1 MTVIEQRE
9 QLVELLTGSIGKL
22 VSSVTIDPQDAR
34 PLPGKAV
41 VCVEPPEMDY
51 DGWGLTTVNWKAC
64 VIAGTT
70 ATQVAAMDV
79 ILPVLEKL
87 QADNINMA
95 KAEPVTWHLASGGDV
110 AAYEITFN
118 PFD

>member
-9 QLVELLTGSIGKL
+9 QLVEMITDSLGQL
-22 VSSVTIDPQDAR
+22 VSSVTIDAQDAR

-41 VCVEPPEMDY
+41 VCIEPPEMDY
-51 DGWGLTTVNWKAC
+51 EGWDLTTVTWKAC

-87 QADNINMA
+87 QSDHINVA
-95 KAEPVTWHLASGGDV
+95 KAEPVTWHVNGGGDV

-118 PFD
+118 PLD